1 MHKAMSNPTNIPTPQ
16 TFHAE
21 MLIDPT
27 MFDRMMDE
35 EQYKNY
41 IKERLAM
48 DLAKQL
54 LESKRTT
61 FTYSKDNGSD
71 KYCVRV
77 KVIL

>member
-1 MHKAMSNPTNIPTPQ
+1 MHKAMNNPTNIPTPQ

-21 MLIDPT
+21 MLIDPA

-48 DLAKQL
+48 DLAKHL
-54 LESKRTT
+54 LENKRTT
-61 FTYSKDNGSD
+61 FTYSQDANSLN
-71 KYCVRV
+71 YRVRV